1 MELVALSSVVWW
13 QKPDPAIASGTWFAL
28 SDELEKG
35 ILKKVTDNGI
45 EIQDM
50 KTGEV
55 DTITFELLNELV
67 GLEISISMASKVE
80 INEE

>member
-1 MELVALSSVVWW
+1 MIKIKKETNT
-13 QKPDPAIASGTWFAL
+13 KITG
-28 SDELEKG
+28 KG